1 MINKPDPIAID
12 RRTDGRVMFRWLLA
26 CLALF
31 ASSPAQAHPAPLS
44 YLDLRYEDERGLI
57 GTLTVHEFDLMH
69 ELGLED
75 PAQLRDPHVLLHL
88 MEERVGPLLAQRM
101 QLESSAPLRIHWEYA
116 EPLAEQDAVRLWFR
130 AEGDLGGKLT
140 YQGDLFPYDQAHQTF
155 VNVYEDGALAQ
166 QWIVSGRSA
175 PQTFYRGNAEG
186 ALSVLGTFIPA
197 GMHHIWI
204 GPDHLLFLLGL
215 MLFGG
220 SWRRLVLIVT
230 AFTVG
235 HSITLSL
242 AATGLYSPPAW
253 LIEPLIALTIVIV
266 GADNLLRGEGRDLRP
281 WLAGAF
287 GLVHGFGFAFVLREF
302 GLPASALGWSLLGF
316 NLGVEAG
323 QLAVVVPLALA
334 LGWLWRRHPARAR
347 QLATAGSVAVILAGG
362 YWFIERTFLGGMT

>member
-1 MINKPDPIAID
+1 MP
-12 RRTDGRVMFRWLLA
+12 RFLLA
-26 CLALF
+26 LIALV
-31 ASSPAQAHPAPLS
+31 ASVAAQAHPAPLS
-44 YLDLRYEDERGLI
+44 YLDLRYEDERGLV

-69 ELGLED
+69 ELKLED
-75 PAQLRDPHVLLHL
+75 PVQLSDPHVLLHL
-88 MEERVGPLLAQRM
+88 MEERIGPLLAQRM
-101 QLESSAPLRIHWEYA
+101 QIDGDVPLTIHWEYA
-116 EPLAEQDAVRLWFR
+116 EPLAGQDAVRLWFR
-130 AEGDLGGKLT
+130 AEGELGGKLT
-140 YQGDLFPYDQAHQTF
+140 YQGDLFPYDSNHQTF
-155 VNVYEDGALAQ
+155 VNVYEDGTLAQ

-186 ALSVLGTFIPA
+186 ALSVLGTFIPS

-220 SWRRLVLIVT
+220 SWRRLVVIVT

-281 WLAGAF
+281 WLAGVF
-287 GLVHGFGFAFVLREF
+287 GLIHGFGFAFVLREF
-302 GLPASALGWSLLGF
+302 GLPGSALGWSLFGF
-316 NLGVEAG
+316 NLGVEVG
-323 QLAVVVPLALA
+323 QLAVVIPLALA

-347 QLATAGSVAVILAGG
+347 QLATAGSVAVVLLGS
-362 YWFIERTFLGGMT
+362 YWFIERTFLPGGTI

>member
-1 MINKPDPIAID
+1 MVRLVIA
-12 RRTDGRVMFRWLLA
+12 LLA
-26 CLALF
+26 LLSA
-31 ASSPAQAHPAPLS
+31 AVVQAHPAPLS
-44 YLDLRYEDERGLI
+44 YLDLRYEEERGLI
-57 GTLTVHEFDLMH
+57 GTLTVHEFDLVH
-69 ELGLED
+69 ELELED

-88 MEERVGPLLAQRM
+88 MEERIGPLLAQRM
-101 QLESSAPLRIHWEYA
+101 QLEGGVPLRIHWEYA

-140 YQGDLFPYDQAHQTF
+140 YKGDLFPYDPNHQTF

-166 QWIVSGRSA
+166 QWIVSGKSA
-175 PQTFYRGNAEG
+175 PQTFYRGGAEG
-186 ALSVLGTFIPA
+186 ALSVLGTFIPS

-220 SWRRLVLIVT
+220 SCRRLVLIVT

-287 GLVHGFGFAFVLREF
+287 GLIHGFGFAFVLREF
-302 GLPASALGWSLLGF
+302 GLPGSALGWSLFGF
-316 NLGVEAG
+316 NMGVELG
-323 QLAVVVPLALA
+323 QLAVVVPLAAA
-334 LGWLWRRHPARAR
+334 LGWLWKRHPAQAR

-362 YWFIERTFLGGMT
+362 YWFVERTFIAGGIT

>member
-1 MINKPDPIAID
+1 ML
-12 RRTDGRVMFRWLLA
+12 RYL
-26 CLALF
+26 LALF
-31 ASSPAQAHPAPLS
+31 ALVAAVAAQAHPAPFS
-44 YLDLRYEDERGLI
+44 YLDLRYEDERGLV

-69 ELGLED
+69 ELKLED
-75 PAQLRDPHVLLHL
+75 PSSLRDPHVLLHL
-88 MEERVGPLLAQRM
+88 MEERIGPLLAQRIE
-101 QLESSAPLRIHWEYA
+101 LAGAAPLRIHWEYA
-116 EPLAEQDAVRLWFR
+116 EPMVEQDAVRLWFR
-130 AEGDLGGKLT
+130 AEGELGGKLT
-140 YQGDLFPYDQAHQTF
+140 YRANLFPYDPAHQTF
-155 VNVYEDGALAQ
+155 VNVYEGGALAQ

-175 PQTFYRGNAEG
+175 PLTFYRGNAEG
-186 ALSVLGTFIPA
+186 ALSVLRTFVPS

-287 GLVHGFGFAFVLREF
+287 GLIHGFGFAFVLREF
-302 GLPASALGWSLLGF
+302 GLSQGALGWSLLGF
-316 NLGVEAG
+316 NLGVELG

-334 LGWLWRRHPARAR
+334 LGWLWKRHPARAR
-347 QLATAGSVAVILAGG
+347 QLATAGSVAVVLLGS
-362 YWFIERTFLGGMT
+362 YWFIERTLFPGGIT